1 MNTSKPCRMNLTG
14 LSPSLIRLRYHGYH
28 NTLPPAYLSL
38 LSSPLSLSPPPLSP
52 SPSLCRLN
60 ALQTLAEKILSA
72 CDSHDA
78 TLAQIEKRVEQFEES
93 STKMDPQEAAK
104 MTTELQQEID
114 VSRLK

>member
-1 MNTSKPCRMNLTG
+1 MHFLLHIFLSFHLLT
-14 LSPSLIRLRYHGYH
+14 LSLHLSLHLFPSL
-28 NTLPPAYLSL
+28 
-38 LSSPLSLSPPPLSP
+38 
-52 SPSLCRLN
+52 SLCRLN

-72 CDSHDA
+72 CDSHDT

>member
-1 MNTSKPCRMNLTG
+1 MDTTIHFLLHIC
-14 LSPSLIRLRYHGYH
+14 LSFHL
-28 NTLPPAYLSL
+28 
-38 LSSPLSLSPPPLSP
+38 LSLSPPPLSP